1 MLSEKHQSQR
11 LHTVWFRLYNIFEMT
26 KFLERGHKQVID
38 CQGLGAGLGFEAGVG
53 QGKEGG
59 VVIKG

>member
-11 LHTVWFRLYNIFEMT
+11 THTVWFRLYNVFEMT
-26 KFLERGHKQVID
+26 KERGHKQVTD

-59 VVIKG
+59 MVIKG